1 MQFNVA
7 NFTPYTFILDFDFYN
22 AIDRVIAYIR
32 SGDIEAMQQCMDVW
46 EMKGDELQ
54 HQYHHATHGRSEAA
68 IHVAARQN
76 KHEVLALLLQRNVN
90 INVMSSVGESPL
102 YIALWA
108 DHLESVRLLLEHGA
122 DIQHV
127 LGENWL
133 SHPRRFQFE
142 GDESS
147 TMEKLLT
154 DRAALLGIR
163 LLH

>member
-22 AIDRVIAYIR
+22 AINRVISYIR
-32 SGDIEAMQQCMDVW
+32 SGDTEAMQQCMDVW
-46 EMKGDELQ
+46 KMKGDELQ
-54 HQYHHATHGRSEAA
+54 HQYHHARDGRSEAA

-76 KHEVLALLLQRNVN
+76 KHDVLALLLQRNAN
-90 INVMSSVGESPL
+90 INVMSSVGESTL

-108 DHLESVRLLLEHGA
+108 DNLEAVRLLLEHGA
-122 DIQHV
+122 DVQHV

-133 SHPRRFQFE
+133 SHPGRLQFE
-142 GDESS
+142 ADESEQ
-147 TMEKLLT
+147 MEKLLT

-163 LLH
+163 LL

>member
-7 NFTPYTFILDFDFYN
+7 NFTPYTFIMDFDYYD

-46 EMKGDELQ
+46 KMKGDELQ
-54 HQYHHATHGRSEAA
+54 HQYHHARDGRSEAA

-76 KHEVLALLLQRNVN
+76 KHDVLALLLQRNAN
-90 INVMSSVGESPL
+90 INVMSSVNESPL

-108 DHLESVRLLLEHGA
+108 DHLEAVSLLLDRGA
-122 DIQHV
+122 DIRHV

-133 SHPRRFQFE
+133 FHPNRLQCE
-142 GDESS
+142 ADESEQ
-147 TMEKLLT
+147 MERLLK

-163 LLH
+163 LL